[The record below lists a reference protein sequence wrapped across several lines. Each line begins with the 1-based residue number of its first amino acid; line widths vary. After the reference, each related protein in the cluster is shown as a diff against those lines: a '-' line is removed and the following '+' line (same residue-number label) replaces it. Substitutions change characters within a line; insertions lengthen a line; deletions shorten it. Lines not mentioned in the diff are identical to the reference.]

1 MTEMVPSGLM
11 RGHWRRSDGA
21 AYTGTKLETAE
32 TAKVHLHTTAPVLY
46 STCGVF
52 PVPRGCSSCPESH
65 GPETGTVWL
74 DSGTDENQARRIWP
88 LRGQVGEQ
96 AWTETPGND
105 LLSGLHP
112 VLHS

>member
-46 STCGVF
+46 ST
-52 PVPRGCSSCPESH
+52 R
-65 GPETGTVWL
+65 ETEASALAG
-74 DSGTDENQARRIWP
+74 
-88 LRGQVGEQ
+88 
-96 AWTETPGND
+96 
-105 LLSGLHP
+105 
-112 VLHS
+112 

>member
-46 STCGVF
+46 STGGDVQQ
-52 PVPRGCSSCPESH
+52 S
-65 GPETGTVWL
+65 
-74 DSGTDENQARRIWP
+74 A
-88 LRGQVGEQ
+88 
-96 AWTETPGND
+96 
-105 LLSGLHP
+105 
-112 VLHS
+112 

>member
-46 STCGVF
+46 STCGEF
-52 PVPRGCSSCPESH
+52 PIQAGRGKVRPISAEAVRAIQP
-65 GPETGTVWL
+65 GAGRRQDAAAAL
-74 DSGTDENQARRIWP
+74 RALRRRDEGGIR
-88 LRGQVGEQ
+88 
-96 AWTETPGND
+96 
-105 LLSGLHP
+105 
-112 VLHS
+112 

>member
-46 STCGVF
+46 STLD
-52 PVPRGCSSCPESH
+52 PRAVHEPH
-65 GPETGTVWL
+65 GDIRSL
-74 DSGTDENQARRIWP
+74 S
-88 LRGQVGEQ
+88 
-96 AWTETPGND
+96 TPGQIY
-105 LLSGLHP
+105 LRH
-112 VLHS
+112 

>member
-46 STCGVF
+46 STRHPQSRSCDRGAGVDAMGDAA
-52 PVPRGCSSCPESH
+52 VGS
-65 GPETGTVWL
+65 GP
-74 DSGTDENQARRIWP
+74 QRR
-88 LRGQVGEQ
+88 
-96 AWTETPGND
+96 
-105 LLSGLHP
+105 
-112 VLHS
+112 

>member
-46 STCGVF
+46 STRQAAASTQRPRA
-52 PVPRGCSSCPESH
+52 PVRRRPGRRCRIRAPAAFRKRRAAARDRRPAALAV
-65 GPETGTVWL
+65 GP
-74 DSGTDENQARRIWP
+74 
-88 LRGQVGEQ
+88 
-96 AWTETPGND
+96 
-105 LLSGLHP
+105 
-112 VLHS
+112 